1 MRSVRTAATALV
13 AVFFATAQAAASQPV
28 RGRLPLEAFTVAQ
41 GLAND
46 SVTAIT
52 PDSRGFLWFA
62 TLDGLSRYDGS
73 TFVNYSTEDG
83 LPDRMVWAVA
93 EDRKGGL
100 WIGTQGGLV
109 RMTPGA
115 TRGPR
120 LFQRVP
126 AAAGVA
132 AETYEV
138 FIDRRG
144 TVWSSC
150 GDDVCVV
157 REGRLEVDPGFRA
170 AGGLLAASMI
180 ESPSGDLWVSANHL
194 FRRRPDG
201 TWRAYAVQTAG
212 QSDGVGGVA
221 IDGAGRL
228 WIATGYGSVVWAPG
242 GDDADTR
249 PLIERAGAP
258 LMPGMPLRLPR
269 AGEVV
274 AITKPD
280 RYPIVCRPP
289 MLTREGAIWQPCVA
303 GLFENANGRIA
314 FYDTNDGLP
323 FDFTSVAQDR
333 MGDIW
338 IATRGSG
345 AFRLARAGAIT
356 WTRSHGLANQR
367 IRGLF
372 ELDDGTMCATNPLG
386 ISCFGDDGI
395 THASLWPPGT
405 EPGWG
410 WNDIVARDEDGTLW
424 VASPQGLL
432 HWPRARRSRELSR
445 AAPLR
450 IYTTKDGMPS
460 DNVFRVWRDSRGRVW
475 TALFHVQAPLA
486 RLERG
491 KFTAFS
497 PAEGVHATP
506 TAFAEDRAGNVWA
519 GLYTGGLL
527 RIRDDRVEK
536 IEGAPQGLV
545 RDLEIDSQG
554 GLWVGTASGLAR
566 IADPTAPARRLA
578 FRRWSREDGL
588 ASNSGYCMVELRDG
602 RMAIGSQKGLD
613 VLDPRSGKVVHL
625 STREG
630 LASNEISLAMVDRA
644 GALWLGT
651 INGLSRLSTIPS
663 PPRFLPPPRL
673 RVDAI
678 HIDGAPIPVPEL
690 GATSIGGVRIRY
702 PRHAMSVGFSA
713 PHFDPARPLRF
724 EYRLL
729 PDETWTLAR
738 TQRAIVFDQLPAGAG
753 TLEIRSVTS
762 TGRPSEPARVSF
774 VVVPA
779 VWKRGWFL
787 SSLIAAIVLLA
798 LAAHRYRV
806 GQAVALERIRTRAA
820 TDLHDDLGSSLS
832 RISILSEVAKRKLG
846 GTAEPLLDEI
856 AGSARGLVDAL
867 GDSIWSIDPKRD
879 DVRSLLQRVR
889 HFAAAVFESQSID
902 IDVRVDP
909 QVAELSLD
917 AEKRRETYLILK
929 EALNNAAR
937 HANAK
942 RVAVT
947 ARAEGRTLRIAV
959 EDDGRGFAPSAEP
972 REDGGRG
979 VPSMQERAQRA
990 GGQLE
995 IASRPGEGTRV
1006 LVTVPL

>member
-1 MRSVRTAATALV
+1 MRLVWTALV
-13 AVFFATAQAAASQPV
+13 AALFATAHAAGSQPV

-73 TFVNYSTEDG
+73 VFVNYSTEDG
-83 LPDRMVWAVA
+83 LPHRMVWAVA
-93 EDRKGGL
+93 EDREGGL
-100 WIGTQGGLV
+100 WIGTDGGLV

-115 TRGPR
+115 TRGPG

-132 AETYEV
+132 AETNKV

-144 TVWSSC
+144 TVWSAC
-150 GDDVCVV
+150 GNDVCVV
-157 REGRLEVDPGFRA
+157 RNGRLEIDAGFRA
-170 AGGLLAASMI
+170 AGGRSPGPIVDSAA
-180 ESPSGDLWVSANHL
+180 GDLWVSTLYAL

-201 TWRAYAVQTAG
+201 TWRAYAVHPVG
-212 QSDGVGGVA
+212 ESDGVGGVA
-221 IDGAGRL
+221 IDRDGRL
-228 WIATGYGSVVWAPG
+228 WIATGYGFVIWAPG

-258 LMPGMPLRLPR
+258 LVPGMPLRLPR

-274 AITKPD
+274 AITKPGPI
-280 RYPIVCRPP
+280 PIVCRPP
-289 MLTREGAIWQPCVA
+289 LLTRDGAIWQPCVA
-303 GLFENANGRIA
+303 GLFEVADDRIA
-314 FYDTNDGLP
+314 LYDTNDGLP
-323 FDFTSVAQDR
+323 FDFQNVAEDQ

-345 AFRLARAGAIT
+345 AFRLARSGAMT

-367 IRGLF
+367 IRALF
-372 ELDDGTMCATNPLG
+372 ELDDGTVCAANLDG
-386 ISCFGDDGI
+386 VSCFGDSAV
-395 THASLWPPGT
+395 THASLWPKDLQ
-405 EPGWG
+405 PGWG
-410 WNDIVARDEDGTLW
+410 WNQIVATGGDGSLW
-424 VASPQGLL
+424 VAAPQGLI
-432 HWPRARRSRELSR
+432 HWPRPRGVADLARG
-445 AAPLR
+445 APLR
-450 IYTTKDGMPS
+450 VYASM
-460 DNVFRVWRDSRGRVW
+460 NVFRVWRDSRGRIW
-475 TALFHVQAPLA
+475 TGLFDPERPLQ
-486 RLERG
+486 RLEGG
-491 KFTAFS
+491 KLTAFS
-497 PAEGVHATP
+497 RAEGLHSAP
-506 TAFAEDRAGNVWA
+506 SAFAEDRAGNVWV
-519 GLYTGGLL
+519 GLYGGGLL
-527 RIRDDRVEK
+527 RVRDDRIEK
-536 IEGAPQGLV
+536 IEGAPQGFV

-554 GLWVGTASGLAR
+554 GLWVGTTSGLAR
-566 IADPTAPARRLA
+566 VADPAAPANRLV

-588 ASNSGYCMVELRDG
+588 ASNSGYCMVELPDG
-602 RMAIGSQKGLD
+602 RMAIGAQKGLD
-613 VLDPRSGKVVHL
+613 ILDPRSGKVVHL
-625 STREG
+625 SVREG
-630 LASNEISLAMVDRA
+630 LASNEISVAMVDRG

-651 INGLSRLSTIPS
+651 INGLSRLSSIPS

-690 GATSIGGVRIRY
+690 GATSIGGVRIQY

-713 PHFDPARPLRF
+713 PHFDPAHPLRF

-753 TLEIRSVTS
+753 RLEIRAVTPA
-762 TGRPSEPARVSF
+762 GRASEPARVSF
-774 VVVPA
+774 LIVPA

-787 SSLIAAIVLLA
+787 SSMTAAIVLLA
-798 LAAHRYRV
+798 FAAHRYRV
-806 GQAVALERIRTRAA
+806 RQAVALERVRTRAA

-846 GTAEPLLDEI
+846 SATEPLLDEI

-867 GDSIWSIDPKRD
+867 GDTIWSIDPQRD

-902 IDVRVDP
+902 IDVRISP
-909 QVAELSLD
+909 EVAELPLG
-917 AEKRRETYLILK
+917 AEQRRETYLILK

-937 HANAK
+937 HAHAK
-942 RVAVT
+942 HVAVI

-959 EDDGRGFAPSAEP
+959 EDDGRGFTLSAEP
-972 REDGGRG
+972 REEGGRG
-979 VPSMQERAQRA
+979 VPSMQERAERA
-990 GGQLE
+990 GGRLE